1 MKEVEVLFS
10 KSEMNENYDDFI
22 LYGLQSVPHLIFLNK
37 GGLILDIS
45 GHMSEDELIEKLDL
59 AI

>member
-1 MKEVEVLFS
+1 
-10 KSEMNENYDDFI
+10 MNDHYDDFI
-22 LYGLQSVPHLIFLNK
+22 LYGLKSMPHLIFLNK

-45 GHMSEDELIEKLDL
+45 AQVGEEELIEKLDL